1 MKFEFCESHERSNFV
16 KQIVLAFVLTLA
28 LPLFALA
35 NGDEDSVR
43 KALDAYD
50 QAVAKKD
57 VDTIRT
63 LLAPE
68 MLLYEHRVRNDGA
81 KDAFENH
88 LKPEILEGD
97 GFQLSFSD
105 LRVTASSRLGL
116 VTRQYRVKGTF
127 EGKAVDSTGNETQVW
142 KLTDSQWK
150 IIHIHYSHACP
161 RAKPAS

>member
-1 MKFEFCESHERSNFV
+1 MKRMF
-16 KQIVLAFVLTLA
+16 LAFALTAA
-28 LPLFALA
+28 LPLLASA
-35 NGDEDSVR
+35 NGEEDSVR

-57 VDTIRT
+57 VDTVRAM
-63 LLAPE
+63 LASE
-68 MLLYEHRVRNDGA
+68 ILLYEHSVRNDGA

-88 LKPEILEGD
+88 LKPEIVEGD
-97 GFQLSFSD
+97 GLQLSFSD
-105 LRVTASSRLGL
+105 LRLTASSGLAL

-142 KLTDSQWK
+142 KQTDGHWK

-161 RAKPAS
+161 RNKAAS

>member
-1 MKFEFCESHERSNFV
+1 MK
-16 KQIVLAFVLTLA
+16 QMVLAVALTVA

-35 NGDEDSVR
+35 NGNGDEDSVR

-57 VDTIRT
+57 VETVRS

-68 MLLYEHRVRNDGA
+68 MLLYEHSVRNDGA

-97 GFQLSFSD
+97 GLQLSYSD
-105 LRVTASSRLGL
+105 LRVTASSGLAL

-142 KLTDSQWK
+142 KLTDRQWK

-161 RAKPAS
+161 RTKAAP

>member
-1 MKFEFCESHERSNFV
+1 MKQMF
-16 KQIVLAFVLTLA
+16 LAFALTVA
-28 LPLFALA
+28 LPLFASA
-35 NGDEDSVR
+35 NGEEDSVR

-57 VDTIRT
+57 VETVRT

-68 MLLYEHRVRNDGA
+68 MLLYEHSVRNDGA

-88 LKPEILEGD
+88 LKPEILEGE
-97 GFQLSFSD
+97 GLHLTFSD
-105 LRVTASSRLGL
+105 LRVTASSGLAL

-142 KLTDSQWK
+142 KLTDGQWK
-150 IIHIHYSHACP
+150 ILHIHYSHACP
-161 RAKPAS
+161 RTKPAS

>member
-1 MKFEFCESHERSNFV
+1 MKQMF
-16 KQIVLAFVLTLA
+16 LAFALTIA
-28 LPLFALA
+28 LPLLSFA
-35 NGDEDSVR
+35 NREEDSVR

-57 VDTIRT
+57 VDTVRM

-68 MLLYEHRVRNDGA
+68 ILLYEHSMRNDGA

-88 LKPEILEGD
+88 LKPEILESGL
-97 GFQLSFSD
+97 QLSFSD
-105 LRVTASSRLGL
+105 IRVTASSGLGL

-142 KLTDSQWK
+142 KLTDGQWK
-150 IIHIHYSHACP
+150 ILHIHYSHACP
-161 RAKPAS
+161 RTKPAA

>member
-1 MKFEFCESHERSNFV
+1 MKLMFV
-16 KQIVLAFVLTLA
+16 AFAFTVA
-28 LPLFALA
+28 LPLLA
-35 NGDEDSVR
+35 FGNGEEDSVR

-57 VDTIRT
+57 VATVRAI
-63 LLAPE
+63 LAPE
-68 MLLYEHRVRNDGA
+68 ILLYEHSVRNDGA

-97 GFQLSFSD
+97 GLQLSFSD
-105 LRVTASSRLGL
+105 LRVTASSGLAL

-127 EGKAVDSTGNETQVW
+127 EGKAIDSTGNETQAW
-142 KLTDSQWK
+142 KRTDGQWK

-161 RAKPAS
+161 RTKAAS

>member
-1 MKFEFCESHERSNFV
+1 MNFV
-16 KQIVLAFVLTLA
+16 NSERGNNHMKQMFLAFALTIA
-28 LPLFALA
+28 LPLLTFA
-35 NGDEDSVR
+35 NGEEDSVR

-57 VDTIRT
+57 VDTVRM

-68 MLLYEHRVRNDGA
+68 MLLYEHSVRNDGA

-88 LKPEILEGD
+88 LKPEILEG
-97 GFQLSFSD
+97 GLQLSFSD
-105 LRVTASSRLGL
+105 LRVTASSGLGL

-142 KLTDSQWK
+142 KLTDGQWK
-150 IIHIHYSHACP
+150 ILHIHYSHACP
-161 RAKPAS
+161 RTKPAA

>member
-1 MKFEFCESHERSNFV
+1 MTTNFV
-16 KQIVLAFVLTLA
+16 NSERENNPMKQMFLTFALAIA
-28 LPLFALA
+28 LPLRTFA
-35 NGDEDSVR
+35 NGEEDSVR

-57 VDTIRT
+57 VDTVRM

-68 MLLYEHRVRNDGA
+68 MLLYEHNVRNDGA

-88 LKPEILEGD
+88 LKPEILEG
-97 GFQLSFSD
+97 GLQLSFSD
-105 LRVTASSRLGL
+105 LRVTASSGLAL

-142 KLTDSQWK
+142 KLANGQWK
-150 IIHIHYSHACP
+150 ILHIHYSHPCP
-161 RAKPAS
+161 RTKHAS